1 MPAPFFFHIR
11 CTICYW
17 LSTTQAFH
25 TFSPVSYTHL
35 SLKVTGDIKDGDDT
49 VTNFYYKV
57 RIDGKQVVEHTGGT
71 YEGGV
76 TNGVTELNS
85 KLADAKF
92 TAADAGHTVSI
103 DIDAGDYKTTITG
116 ITIAS
121 ADISGAT
128 LNLNGATV
136 AYTGK
141 QVAFTDDQIS
151 KFQISDIRLKASDFT
166 YTYEGD
172 DLVNATPSGKTLYVV
187 ATVNK
192 AGYTGKI
199 KAPFTIAKR
208 TLDAEKLEVKLNKN
222 TVSYAEKAKI
232 SSDYVSVKDTV
243 TGETLPTSVYTVTS
257 TSSLNNVG
265 DESVL
270 SVTTDSLSKDTKTNN
285 NYQNV
290 VSKGTT
296 DKVKVVA
303 NQMSDFKI
311 VVDSIGKDY
320 VTDTNSVKAAIHFY
334 LGDKEV
340 TSAVADAISVKPAA
354 LASGA
359 TTLSVAVNGDNKN
372 VIGNTTVT
380 LPVTLNKL
388 TAEGLTYTIGSLK
401 DQKANATTD
410 LGAETYTGAA
420 ITKDIKDV
428 RFVVT
433 GTTTTTTVNLSSSDY
448 KVEYVNDNTNAQ
460 AVSGKTVDVY
470 IVGTGNY
477 SGRVKI
483 GSFVINAAE
492 ITKDDIT
499 VPAKVQYDGSLQT
512 AADYM
517 TGKVTVK
524 AGAAGKKKDVPADA
538 YKLTYATKDGKAVA
552 VGSTIVTTLKKSD
565 ITNKN
570 YTCLLYTSRCV

>member
-1 MPAPFFFHIR
+1 MQ
-11 CTICYW
+11 
-17 LSTTQAFH
+17 L
-25 TFSPVSYTHL
+25 HL
-35 SLKVTGDIKDGDDT
+35 QK
-49 VTNFYYKV
+49 
-57 RIDGKQVVEHTGGT
+57 
-71 YEGGV
+71 GV
-76 TNGVTELNS
+76 H
-85 KLADAKF
+85 A
-92 TAADAGHTVSI
+92 
-103 DIDAGDYKTTITG
+103 
-116 ITIAS
+116 
-121 ADISGAT
+121 
-128 LNLNGATV
+128 
-136 AYTGK
+136 
-141 QVAFTDDQIS
+141 
-151 KFQISDIRLKASDFT
+151 
-166 YTYEGD
+166 
-172 DLVNATPSGKTLYVV
+172 V

-192 AGYTGKI
+192 AGYTGKL

-222 TVSYAEKAKI
+222 TVSYAEKTKI

-243 TGETLPTSVYTVTS
+243 TGERLPIFVYTVTS

-320 VTDTNSVKAAIHFY
+320 VTDTDSVTKAAIDFY
-334 LGDKEV
+334 IGDKEV

-380 LPVTLNKL
+380 LPVTLKKL
-388 TAEGLTYTIGSLK
+388 TAQGLTYTIGSLK

-512 AADYM
+512 E
-517 TGKVTVK
+517 
-524 AGAAGKKKDVPADA
+524 
-538 YKLTYATKDGKAVA
+538 L
-552 VGSTIVTTLKKSD
+552 
-565 ITNKN
+565 IT
-570 YTCLLYTSRCV
+570 

>member
-1 MPAPFFFHIR
+1 MTKIKNTKKGMAKKTLSMSLVVAMLATSNVPVWAAEFSDGSDVAVATEAPAEFTDETEVAPVVEDAAEVADVA
-11 CTICYW
+11 TATAPT
-17 LSTTQAFH
+17 LSLNDWTG
-25 TFSPVSYTHL
+25 

-359 TTLSVAVNGDNKN
+359 TTLSV
-372 VIGNTTVT
+372 
-380 LPVTLNKL
+380 
-388 TAEGLTYTIGSLK
+388 
-401 DQKANATTD
+401 
-410 LGAETYTGAA
+410 
-420 ITKDIKDV
+420 
-428 RFVVT
+428 
-433 GTTTTTTVNLSSSDY
+433 
-448 KVEYVNDNTNAQ
+448 
-460 AVSGKTVDVY
+460 SGKW
-470 IVGTGNY
+470 
-477 SGRVKI
+477 
-483 GSFVINAAE
+483 
-492 ITKDDIT
+492 
-499 VPAKVQYDGSLQT
+499 
-512 AADYM
+512 
-517 TGKVTVK
+517 
-524 AGAAGKKKDVPADA
+524 
-538 YKLTYATKDGKAVA
+538 
-552 VGSTIVTTLKKSD
+552 
-565 ITNKN
+565 
-570 YTCLLYTSRCV
+570 